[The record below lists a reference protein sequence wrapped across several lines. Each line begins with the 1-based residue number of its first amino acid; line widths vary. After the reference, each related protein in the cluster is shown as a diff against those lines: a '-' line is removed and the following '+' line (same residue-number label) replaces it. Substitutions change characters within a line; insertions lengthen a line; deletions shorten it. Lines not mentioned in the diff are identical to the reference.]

1 MLCVLASAL
10 PLPRRTHLNQGQ
22 GPTSPYE
29 HLALSEKKVEAIPLP
44 HDHVSVML
52 MLMLMLILAASLRL
66 CSTTG
71 QTRRDRLG
79 DSLDDRATVSSTS
92 PLSSWNNSLYRTHI
106 QPSRPCDACSVSTDS
121 PCIHVFRRLI
131 TISTPSLWQD
141 NSMAVP
147 FKSRSITPYN
157 STQAE
162 YP

>member
-92 PLSSWNNSLYRTHI
+92 PLSSYYIAHTYNPAGLATHAVFQQTVHVSMYLGDSSRWLFHSSLV
-106 QPSRPCDACSVSTDS
+106 Q
-121 PCIHVFRRLI
+121 
-131 TISTPSLWQD
+131 
-141 NSMAVP
+141 
-147 FKSRSITPYN
+147 
-157 STQAE
+157 
-162 YP
+162 